1 LQWAGQIRDIYT
13 ELPEYVNGYTDFNC
27 GHLAVHYSAFKL
39 KADVIHLYGFDSMFS
54 ADLRSYT
61 DLFLNS
67 DRSEANSYRLM
78 NNWRPIWTK
87 MFEEFPDVQFKIHH
101 KNDHINFDISENVEI
116 ITP

>member
-1 LQWAGQIRDIYT
+1 
-13 ELPEYVNGYTDFNC
+13 
-27 GHLAVHYSAFKL
+27 
-39 KADVIHLYGFDSMFS
+39 MFS

-101 KNDHINFDISENVEI
+101 KNDHIKFDISENVEI